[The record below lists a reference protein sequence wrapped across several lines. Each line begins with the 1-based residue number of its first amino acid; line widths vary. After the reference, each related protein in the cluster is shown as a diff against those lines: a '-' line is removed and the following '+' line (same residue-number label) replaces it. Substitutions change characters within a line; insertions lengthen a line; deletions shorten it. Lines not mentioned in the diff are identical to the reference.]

1 MFAVSLKVSL
11 SRHDSCSYQHS
22 SLRRVIDESEHGRRY
37 IAQDPQATA
46 YQFQRRKERP
56 TACVFDLDMSSQ
68 IKSVDQGQLNLMGLL
83 EMRIKSL
90 YTALQDMQSE
100 IETFN
105 KVSEIPIEGGLDFYE
120 EVARFEIYLIER
132 ALAQANGVQ
141 KEAARL
147 LKLRTS
153 TLSQKI
159 KLYHIS
165 SKYYPYRVQ

>member
-1 MFAVSLKVSL
+1 MID
-11 SRHDSCSYQHS
+11 DSERGERICA
-22 SLRRVIDESEHGRRY
+22 E
-37 IAQDPQATA
+37 DPQATA
-46 YQFQRRKERP
+46 YHFQRRKERLR
-56 TACVFDLDMSSQ
+56 ACVFDLDMSSQ
-68 IKSVDQGQLNLMGLL
+68 IKSVDQGQVNLIGLL

-90 YTALQDMQSE
+90 YTALHDMQVE

-105 KVSEIPIEGGLDFYE
+105 KVSEIPIEDGLDFYE

-141 KEAARL
+141 KEAAKL